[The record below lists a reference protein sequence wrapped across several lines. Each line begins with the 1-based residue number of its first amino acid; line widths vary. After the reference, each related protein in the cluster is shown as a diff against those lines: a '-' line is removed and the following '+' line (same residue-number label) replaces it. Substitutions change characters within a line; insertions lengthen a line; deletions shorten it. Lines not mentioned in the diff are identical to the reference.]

1 MTVVLTTGIAGA
13 LLRMSED
20 PPPLSGMQ
28 SDSVGRSLIAVLK
41 RDPRR
46 FSEVTGKLLG
56 RQLPAPLRSYMW
68 MDVLLKAE
76 RQRLPKGW
84 VCLPCL
90 GYFEKVLSSNYSK

>member
-1 MTVVLTTGIAGA
+1 MFYVVVGA

-28 SDSVGRSLIAVLK
+28 SDSVGRSIIALLK

-46 FSEVTGKLLG
+46 FPEVAGRLLG
-56 RQLPAPLRSYMW
+56 RQLPDSLRRYVW

-76 RQRLPKGW
+76 RQRLPDG
-84 VCLPCL
+84 
-90 GYFEKVLSSNYSK
+90 